1 MDEINPGKITEQDGQ
16 TSASSSKPM
25 VQRTDQ
31 ATAAIVDEGLALL
44 KTHGL
49 EQASEFLSSK
59 LVPLHVSR
67 RVLLQPSQRRD
78 ADPEKKA

>member
-1 MDEINPGKITEQDGQ
+1 MDEINQDKITQRDDQNETIGPK
-16 TSASSSKPM
+16 AI

-49 EQASEFLSSK
+49 EHASEFLSSK
-59 LVPLHVSR
+59 MVPLHVLR

-78 ADPEKKA
+78 ADSEKKD